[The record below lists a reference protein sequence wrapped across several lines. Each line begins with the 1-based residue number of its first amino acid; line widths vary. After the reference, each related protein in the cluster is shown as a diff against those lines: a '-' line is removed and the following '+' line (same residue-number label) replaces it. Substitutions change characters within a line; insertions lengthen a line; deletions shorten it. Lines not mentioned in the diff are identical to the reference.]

1 MLYFEKIKKV
11 KKKKKPLPLINGRYF
26 ALQRK
31 FQSLPIRERCPSN
44 PLFNDQDRYF
54 RIHGNFGADAAEDK
68 FCNSVHATAP
78 MRIMLASDFL
88 AAVRICCAALPTK
101 VS

>member
-1 MLYFEKIKKV
+1 MV
-11 KKKKKPLPLINGRYF
+11 NGRYF

-31 FQSLPIRERCPSN
+31 FQSLPIGERCPSN

-68 FCNSVHATAP
+68 FCNSVHAAAADEDHASFGFFGGGQDLL
-78 MRIMLASDFL
+78 RGVANLSFIMNGNFGGSCLFFF
-88 AAVRICCAALPTK
+88 CFH
-101 VS
+101 

>member
-1 MLYFEKIKKV
+1 MV
-11 KKKKKPLPLINGRYF
+11 NGRYF

-31 FQSLPIRERCPSN
+31 FQSLPIGERCPSN

-68 FCNSVHATAP
+68 FCNSVHAAAADEDH
-78 MRIMLASDFL
+78 ASFGFFGGGQDL
-88 AAVRICCAALPTK
+88 LRGVAN
-101 VS
+101 